1 MNILILSLCHFSHI
15 LATVV
20 WIGGIVMILLVIL
33 PGAKAVL
40 ESPMQSKLM
49 KDVVKRFTPM
59 ANISILLL
67 IVTVIFLLLADGS
80 EFDQPRQSK
89 ASSLLAFE

>member
-1 MNILILSLCHFSHI
+1 MNILILSFSHFFHL

-33 PGAKAVL
+33 PGAKTAL
-40 ESPMQSKLM
+40 ESLPIQGKLM

-59 ANISILLL
+59 ANI
-67 IVTVIFLLLADGS
+67 IFVFNPDNLRSSA
-80 EFDQPRQSK
+80 SK
-89 ASSLLAFE
+89 IKFLN